1 MKKSERQIEVLLES
15 LVEVVN
21 IEKVIDS
28 LPRGYISVKVIS
40 GHTYYYRQWREGN
53 KIISSYVPES
63 YLNVIKQKI
72 EIRKQNEQ
80 LFISYPTRN
89 TLSPLQRQGVC
100 CVLLYASRGDYRAR
114 MRSNCEP
121 GVAESRTFSSIMRS
135 GLRWGHHVCRRTARK
150 GGDTVGHFSTLAI

>member
-1 MKKSERQIEVLLES
+1 MKKSERQVEVLLDS

-28 LPRGYISVKVIS
+28 LPRGYISVKNIS

-80 LFISYPTRN
+80 LLKILKKDYKKAEKA
-89 TLSPLQRQGVC
+89 
-100 CVLLYASRGDYRAR
+100 VLKAGEVNEAKI
-114 MRSNCEP
+114 
-121 GVAESRTFSSIMRS
+121 VAVKKKIESMSEEELMNS
-135 GLRWGHHVCRRTARK
+135 K
-150 GGDTVGHFSTLAI
+150 TVSTLKAELLA

>member
-80 LFISYPTRN
+80 LLKIVKKDYKKAERAVIKNNDLTLEEIDNLKTRIEN
-89 TLSPLQRQGVC
+89 SDINEDNRFQKIQEI
-100 CVLLYASRGDYRAR
+100 
-114 MRSNCEP
+114 M
-121 GVAESRTFSSIMRS
+121 AEII
-135 GLRWGHHVCRRTARK
+135 K
-150 GGDTVGHFSTLAI
+150 

>member
-15 LVEVVN
+15 LIEVNN
-21 IEKVIDS
+21 IEKVIEA

-63 YLNVIKQKI
+63 YLNVVKQKI

-80 LFISYPTRN
+80 LLKILKKDYTKAVRN
-89 TLSPLQRQGVC
+89 
-100 CVLLYASRGDYRAR
+100 VLKSGDVK
-114 MRSNCEP
+114 E
-121 GVAESRTFSSIMRS
+121 SSIKAIKEKVRNLSEEELMS
-135 GLRWGHHVCRRTARK
+135 NKVRTALK
-150 GGDTVGHFSTLAI
+150 DELLG